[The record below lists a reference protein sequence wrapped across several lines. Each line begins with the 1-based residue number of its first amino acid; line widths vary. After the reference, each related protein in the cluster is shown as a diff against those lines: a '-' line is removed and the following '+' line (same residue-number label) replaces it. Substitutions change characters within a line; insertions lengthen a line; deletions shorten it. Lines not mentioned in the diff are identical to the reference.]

1 MNPFQAQ
8 TISFVKGKI
17 EKVSTSWYHSI
28 KEWITIILK
37 RDLCGPLKAIEMCLI
52 LVVVI
57 FKGLKVLQFN
67 KFIRSQCPL
76 FYMWHYYINMGKVIH
91 DDILLIHHFHERLDG
106 STLSCYMSFNKTI
119 IKKKK
124 MIWKRLI

>member
-1 MNPFQAQ
+1 
-8 TISFVKGKI
+8 
-17 EKVSTSWYHSI
+17 
-28 KEWITIILK
+28 
-37 RDLCGPLKAIEMCLI
+37 MCLI

-76 FYMWHYYINMGKVIH
+76 FYMRHYYINMGKVIH
-91 DDILLIHHFHERLDG
+91 DDILLIHHFHEHLDG

-119 IKKKK
+119 IKKKNDLEK
-124 MIWKRLI
+124 AYIKTY